1 MSAGAADVSAVV
13 CTLDSISSIEAC
25 LTSLRAAGV
34 GQLIVVDAS
43 STDGTREVAE
53 QLADEVVTDPRL
65 GLGHARN
72 VGIERTT
79 LPYVLNMGS
88 DNVMPAGQLERML
101 DTLVAGGLQGVS
113 AQTRLIGGDYVTHG
127 LNIWRRGRF
136 RPGPAAV
143 IGTPTLFDGDLL
155 RAHPYDPAR
164 RFSDDS
170 ELCERWA
177 RELGATFAISDAY
190 VEELGKASWS
200 EVVTRCRMYGVSDA
214 EVFAAGTN
222 AGWSTSRRAKS
233 LLHPLR
239 ADVITPLTHVGLR
252 DAVTSAPFLVSFG
265 AMRYAFWLEA
275 AGRGRGSR

>member
-127 LNIWRRGRF
+127 LNSWRRGRF
-136 RPGPAAV
+136 RP
-143 IGTPTLFDGDLL
+143 D
-155 RAHPYDPAR
+155 DPAR

>member
-1 MSAGAADVSAVV
+1 MSARAADVSAVV

-25 LTSLRAAGV
+25 LTSLRTAGV

-43 STDGTREVAE
+43 STDGTREVAVRV
-53 QLADEVVTDPRL
+53 ADEVVTDPRL

-88 DNVMPAGQLERML
+88 DNVMPAGQLDRML
-101 DTLVAGGLQGVS
+101 DSLVTAGVQGVS
-113 AQTRLIGGDYVTHG
+113 AQTRLVGRDYVTHG
-127 LNIWRRGRF
+127 LNSWRRGRF
-136 RPGPAAV
+136 RPGPVAV
-143 IGTPTLFDGDLL
+143 IGTPTLFVGDLL
-155 RAHPYDPAR
+155 RAHPYDPER

-190 VEELGKASWS
+190 VEEIGKASWS

-214 EVFAAGTN
+214 EVFSAGTN
-222 AGWSTSRRAKS
+222 AGWSPSRRAKS

-239 ADVITPLTHVGLR
+239 ADVITPLTHVGVR
-252 DAVTSAPFLVSFG
+252 DAVTSAPFLVTFG

>member
-1 MSAGAADVSAVV
+1 MSARAADVSAVV

-25 LTSLRAAGV
+25 LTSLRTAGV

-53 QLADEVVTDPRL
+53 RIADEVVTDPRL

-101 DTLVAGGLQGVS
+101 DSLVTAGLQGVS
-113 AQTRLIGGDYVTHG
+113 AQTRLVGRDYVTHG
-127 LNIWRRGRF
+127 LNSWRRGRF

-143 IGTPTLFDGDLL
+143 IGTPTLFVGDLL
-155 RAHPYDPAR
+155 RAHPYDPER

-190 VEELGKASWS
+190 VEEIGKASWS

-214 EVFAAGTN
+214 EVFAAGSKS
-222 AGWSTSRRAKS
+222 GWSASRRARS

-239 ADVITPLTHVGLR
+239 ADVITPLTHVGVR
-252 DAVTSAPFLVSFG
+252 DAVTSAPFLVTFG
-265 AMRYAFWLEA
+265 AMRYAFWVDA
-275 AGRGRGSR
+275 ARKIV